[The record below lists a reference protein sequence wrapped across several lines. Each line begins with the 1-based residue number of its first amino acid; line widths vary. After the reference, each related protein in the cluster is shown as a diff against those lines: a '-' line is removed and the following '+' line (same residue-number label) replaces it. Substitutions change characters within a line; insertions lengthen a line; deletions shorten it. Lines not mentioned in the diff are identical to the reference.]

1 MKHDERF
8 VYFTHKGV
16 KYEKFDKTHPYFVVR
31 DGEVESCHE
40 VYSTAQAI
48 APYCGSSH
56 GGKKGNSTP
65 ITTNVGGLSAL
76 GLKNP
81 LSKAKKYIGE
91 KTTTTSN

>member
-1 MKHDERF
+1 MKYDERF
-8 VYFTHKGV
+8 VNFTHNGV

-31 DGEVESCHE
+31 DGEVESCHQ

-48 APYCGSSH
+48 APYCGGLH

-65 ITTNVGGLSAL
+65 IATNEGGLCSL

-81 LSKAKKYIGE
+81 LSKAKQYIGVKMGRLE
-91 KTTTTSN
+91 K